1 MVQAVEQGS
10 PAHHAGLKE
19 GDIITHVNNESVQGM
34 QHIQVVSLILR
45 GGNRLSLR
53 FVPME
58 GTTIKRGGRRRS
70 NAEGKLAKQRS
81 KKRPGRHKSGDGKR
95 RPTLLRRLSQRRAD
109 QHHLQSPG
117 IAPSRSF
124 HQALQR
130 SYSTGDNS
138 GRAGRLNSSGSPRS
152 PPVARLHSSGSDSAN
167 STANSS
173 NNSSPSSSIPN
184 SPASSAAH
192 FSSRPSSL
200 HGLKHKKQPPPAASS
215 GAASGAQT
223 SAGKSPNRRKS
234 VHNIPLSPLA
244 RTPSPS
250 PMATS
255 PTRSPSP
262 LTLVPGHPTHVLH
275 PPGISN
281 KPQTYNPTQQL
292 QTSPSPNTSLTPP
305 VRRFYSRPRSF
316 TEQTSPL
323 LRRALSPD
331 RLHPGMAEKS
341 RSGSSLRRKASFQ
354 ERNSKKNNSNAS

>member
-1 MVQAVEQGS
+1 MVEEGS
-10 PAHHAGLKE
+10 PAQQSGLKA
-19 GDIITHVNNESVQGM
+19 GDIITHVNSESVQGM
-34 QHIQVVSLILR
+34 QHIQVVALILR

-58 GTTIKRGGRRRS
+58 GTTIKRGGHRRS
-70 NAEGKLAKQRS
+70 NAESKLAKQRQ
-81 KKRPGRHKSGDGKR
+81 KKRQTRHKSGDGKR
-95 RPTLLRRLSQRRAD
+95 RSTLLRRLSQRRAD
-109 QHHLQSPG
+109 QHHLQSSPG
-117 IAPSRSF
+117 IVPSRSF

-130 SYSTGDNS
+130 SYSTGDNTS
-138 GRAGRLNSSGSPRS
+138 RGNRMTSASPRS
-152 PPVARLHSSGSDSAN
+152 PPVPRLHSSGSDSAN

-215 GAASGAQT
+215 GAASGST
-223 SAGKSPNRRKS
+223 SATGKSPNRRKS

-262 LTLVPGHPTHVLH
+262 LTLVPGQPSHMLH

-316 TEQTSPL
+316 AEQTSPL

-331 RLHPGMAEKS
+331 RLHPSLTDKS
-341 RSGSSLRRKASFQ
+341 RSGSNLRRKTSFQ
-354 ERNSKKNNSNAS
+354 EHKTKQQ